1 MTAPLIDLLKLHG
14 DALRREGPWLW
25 LGLTAIGG
33 LVVLLGVLVLSDMGS
48 SPTALLII
56 LCLFAAAGIAALLAL
71 ALGFLRF
78 SSRQPQS
85 DCARRLMD
93 QDGHGI
99 LFAHVNGQVL
109 YANEAYGA
117 LTGADDASGVRM
129 PDRVF
134 GTDAEAAD
142 TLYQLLRS
150 VADGNAA
157 EADVRLSRGAA
168 GEGEP
173 RWYHM
178 VARPLPVDETGA
190 YIGQAN
196 ISETDYAV
204 AWRIADV
211 TAERARQEQVFQDL
225 QQAVDYLDHAP
236 AGFFSCD
243 PEGTINYMN
252 ATLAGW
258 LGYDIA
264 VIDQAGLMLDDLLAG
279 DGAALLAATPATAD
293 MDGVA
298 RIVDVDL
305 VRRNGARLPVR
316 IHHRV

>member
-1 MTAPLIDLLKLHG
+1 MSARPR
-14 DALRREGPWLW
+14 A
-25 LGLTAIGG
+25 
-33 LVVLLGVLVLSDMGS
+33 
-48 SPTALLII
+48 
-56 LCLFAAAGIAALLAL
+56 
-71 ALGFLRF
+71 
-78 SSRQPQS
+78 
-85 DCARRLMD
+85 CAC
-93 QDGHGI
+93 
-99 LFAHVNGQVL
+99 
-109 YANEAYGA
+109 
-117 LTGADDASGVRM
+117 

-134 GTDAEAAD
+134 GTEAEAAD

-150 VADGNAA
+150 VAGGQAG

-190 YIGQAN
+190 AIDPEAMGD
-196 ISETDYAV
+196 SDYAV

-211 TAERARQEQVFQDL
+211 TEERARQEQVFQDL

-264 VIDQAGLMLDDLLAG
+264 MIDRTGLTLDDLLAG

-293 MDGVA
+293 IDGVA

-305 VRRNGARLPVR
+305 VRRNGGPPAGAHSSPCAAVARRHAARLAHSRDQPVE
-316 IHHRV
+316 RVRRR